1 MCRETSILSFD
12 LTRSL
17 RRLKPGRRTARLI
30 RRPDE
35 ALPFVSEKAAG
46 GPELLLDTCVY
57 IDILQRRAPEG
68 VKSLLTTRLSNHSG
82 VALAELMHLFGRLDP
97 RDDRTGQVLAEI
109 SGVISDMPSHR
120 LSPPSLNVQGE
131 AGILAG
137 LVAQLAGVKSGREQA
152 VLNDAILYL
161 QGVEQGQL
169 VLTRNVREFDWFDQ
183 LFPNNRVLFYHRR

>member
-1 MCRETSILSFD
+1 M
-12 LTRSL
+12 
-17 RRLKPGRRTARLI
+17 
-30 RRPDE
+30 
-35 ALPFVSEKAAG
+35 SEKAAS

-57 IDILQRRAPEG
+57 IDVLQHRAPEG
-68 VKSLLTTRLSNHSG
+68 VRSLLTTRLSNHSG
-82 VALAELMHLFGRLDP
+82 VALAELTHLFGRLDP

-120 LSPPSLNVQGE
+120 LSSPSLNVQGE

-137 LVAQLAGVKSGREQA
+137 LVVRLAGIEPRREQT

-161 QGVEQGQL
+161 QGVEQGQI

-183 LFPNNRVLFYHRR
+183 LFPNNRVLFYHHR

>member
-1 MCRETSILSFD
+1 MSFD
-12 LTRSL
+12 LARSL
-17 RRLKPGRRTARLI
+17 RRLKSGRRTARLI

-35 ALPFVSEKAAG
+35 ALPFVSEKATG

-57 IDILQRRAPEG
+57 IDVLQRRAPEH
-68 VKSLLTTRLSNHSG
+68 VKSLLTTRLTNHSG
-82 VALAELMHLFGRLDP
+82 VALAELTHLFGRLDP

-109 SGVISDMPSHR
+109 SGVIFDMPAHR
-120 LSPPSLNVQGE
+120 LSAPSLNVQGE

-137 LVAQLAGVKSGREQA
+137 LVARLAGVESGRDQA

-161 QGVEQGQL
+161 QGVEQGQM

>member
-1 MCRETSILSFD
+1 MSILSFD
-12 LTRSL
+12 ITRTL
-17 RRLKPGRRTARLI
+17 RRFKPGRRTARLI

-57 IDILQRRAPEG
+57 IDVLQHRAPPG

-82 VALAELMHLFGRLDP
+82 VALAELTHLFGRLDP

-120 LSPPSLNVQGE
+120 LSPPSLNAQGE
-131 AGILAG
+131 AGILGG
-137 LVAQLAGVKSGREQA
+137 LVVRLAGIELGGEQA
-152 VLNDAILYL
+152 LLNDAILYL
-161 QGVEQGQL
+161 QGVEQGQM

-183 LFPNNRVLFYHRR
+183 LFPNNRVLFYHGQ